1 VHKATSL
8 MFCEGEARDEQGRL
22 VARAN
27 GTFKL
32 WVPRAGSTEKPS
44 DA

>member
-1 VHKATSL
+1 

-32 WVPRAGSTEKPS
+32 WVPRVGSTEKPS
-44 DA
+44 DG